1 MSDSERD
8 DKHRA
13 RSPPRSE
20 RRDRRRRRRARRDL
34 HRALGYYYHPAAAA
48 GHAMGVP
55 MGHAMGLDSFN
66 SLAVCPVVTPYGLPA
81 PYHPPTAYGLPY
93 YPPSNAFV
101 ECDNGEGESRV
112 LSVHGCALAQE
123 HTDVYA
129 GCSSVLNTDAQ
140 VEECV
145 RAYTMFRH

>member
-1 MSDSERD
+1 MSDDE
-8 DKHRA
+8 KRA

-20 RRDRRRRRRARRDL
+20 RRRDRRRRRARRDL

-48 GHAMGVP
+48 GQAMGHT
-55 MGHAMGLDSFN
+55 MCLDSYN
-66 SLAVCPVVTPYGLPA
+66 RLAVCPVVPHHGA
-81 PYHPPTAYGLPY
+81 AYGLAPAYYHPSTTYGMPY
-93 YPPSNAFV
+93 YPTSNAFV

-112 LSVHGCALAQE
+112 LTVGACALAQE
-123 HTDVYA
+123 HADVFA

-140 VEECV
+140 VEQCV